1 MIKKRK
7 ILFIIILALLVVC
20 ALIILKLRSGIG
32 SVVVAREIRP
42 TVGSMQVVI
51 SSTGTVYPKN
61 RLEIKPPV
69 NGRVE
74 EILVKEGESVTTGQV
89 LAYMSS
95 TERAAIL
102 DAASDQGEE
111 KLKYWQKVYKAIPLK
126 AQIKGEVIVATTQ
139 PGQTVTTADAVI
151 VLSDQLIVR
160 AQVDETD
167 IGKINLGQE
176 AVITLDAYSNTKI
189 KAKVDHIYYESQ
201 TVNNVIVYKVDL
213 VPENVPDFFRSGMS
227 ATVNFIVK
235 SKENVLIL
243 PVEAVQQD
251 KGEDYVLLKQEGS
264 IKPVKRAVTLGI
276 TEGENC
282 EILSGVTAEDTVVV
296 MTSQDVAT
304 ATDSSDT
311 GSNPFMPKFPKQ
323 KKNQGGL
330 LPG

>member
-1 MIKKRK
+1 MNKKRK
-7 ILFIIILALLVVC
+7 ISFIIILVLLAACV
-20 ALIILKLRSGIG
+20 LIFIKMRGGQG
-32 SVVVAREIRP
+32 SAEMVREIKP
-42 TVGSMQVVI
+42 TMGSIQVVI

-74 EILVKEGESVTTGQV
+74 EIFVKEGENVIIGQV

-111 KLKYWQKVYKAIPLK
+111 KLKYWQKIYKAIPLK
-126 AQIKGEVIVATTQ
+126 APIKGEVIVATTQ
-139 PGQTVTTADAVI
+139 PGQTVTTSDAVI

-167 IGKINLGQE
+167 IGKIHLGQE
-176 AVITLDAYSNTKI
+176 AAITLDAYSDIKI
-189 KAKVDHIYYESQ
+189 KAKVGHIYYESQ

-213 VPENVPDFFRSGMS
+213 VPDDVPDFFRSGMS
-227 ATVNFIVK
+227 ASVDFIVEN
-235 SKENVLIL
+235 KENTLIL

-251 KGEDYVLLKQEGS
+251 KDENYVLLKQEGGN
-264 IKPVKRAVTLGI
+264 KPVKRIVKLGI

-282 EILSGVTAEDTVVV
+282 EILSGVTSTDIIVV
-296 MTSQDVAT
+296 MTNQSVLPA
-304 ATDSSDT
+304 ASSNT
-311 GSNPFMPKFPKQ
+311 GSNPFMPKMPAQ
-323 KKNQGGL
+323 KKNQGGQP
-330 LPG
+330 PG